1 METASSP
8 VELCQQNNVP
18 ASLPLTASAA
28 SMTAASAAGTACST
42 LRASSALATTRAAN
56 CPLRTSSALA
66 TACATY
72 RTLSTASSFTMA
84 AMRRCL
90 RDADGGDGNHHQSAQ
105 QHFEDPSTRPT
116 R

>member
-28 SMTAASAAGTACST
+28 SAAGTACST
-42 LRASSALATTRAAN
+42 LRSSNPLATTRAAN

-90 RDADGGDGNHHQSAQ
+90 RDADGGDGNRHQTAQ
-105 QHFEDPSTRPT
+105 QHFEDPSPRPT